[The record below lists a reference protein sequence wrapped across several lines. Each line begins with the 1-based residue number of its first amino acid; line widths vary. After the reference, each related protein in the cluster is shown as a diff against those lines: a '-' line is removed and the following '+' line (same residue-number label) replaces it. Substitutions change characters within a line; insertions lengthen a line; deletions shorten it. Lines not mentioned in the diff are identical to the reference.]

1 VKATTSWEIA
11 LLTRFLV
18 LISVGLL
25 GFVAYVVLIG
35 SVRHDRSQDL
45 LYAQVR
51 EQLAAIEMPTG
62 GVIEPGTAVAVLEI
76 PGLGL
81 NEVVVEGTSGTQ
93 LVDGPGHLRTS
104 PLPGQQGVAV
114 LMGRAVTFGGP
125 FRNIAA
131 LREGDEVVATT
142 GQGRFTYRVDGVRRD
157 GDPVPP
163 PMAAGGGRIMLA
175 SAEGA
180 DLYGLPLSPD
190 RTVFVDATLIG
201 RAVSAAADGPISL
214 LPEEIPL
221 KRDESGLVPLVLW
234 LQALLLVVVGFAW
247 ARLRWGRLETW
258 FVGTPVVLAAC
269 WQVFSWAAVVAL
281 PNLV

>member
-1 VKATTSWEIA
+1 MKATTSWEIA